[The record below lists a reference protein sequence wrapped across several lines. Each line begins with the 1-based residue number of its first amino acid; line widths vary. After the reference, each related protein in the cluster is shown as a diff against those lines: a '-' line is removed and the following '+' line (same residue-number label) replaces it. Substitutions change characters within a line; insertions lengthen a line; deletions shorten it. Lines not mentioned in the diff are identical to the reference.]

1 MREQAVAA
9 GAHPQPVPAVGPAES
24 GWATPEF
31 CARVAIDLGHGRF
44 AMSWAVEGLHCP
56 ACTWVLERLPFIDS
70 GIEHATV
77 DLGRGVLRTVHRAAS
92 TDLQRIATL
101 AATLGYRLRPWAGAG
116 EDERRRSVA
125 RGLALRAAVALACAV
140 GAMQL
145 AMNLAAGE
153 LTGDLAPQLRQM
165 FALGALL
172 PALPAATWAVGP
184 WWTAL
189 ARAVRFGRWSLDAT
203 AAVVVVVGLG
213 ASVWGLVQGTLVT
226 YADAVAM
233 FCALLLAGRAI
244 LHRVQ
249 DQLAVQASRL
259 GGLLPEQPPEV
270 GSELTYGEGQRLGG
284 DGVAVAVTACELD
297 VAILTGESR
306 PQSVNAGSTV
316 YAGSLVVSGA
326 CTVRIATAGSATRL
340 GGLLAAAEAT
350 PRGSAQVAGWERW
363 YGILLL
369 AAGAIAAGWSLDRGV
384 AVIMAACPCAIG
396 LALPLARARVLGAAR
411 ARGVLM
417 RDAEALVRMRHITRV
432 VFDKTGTL
440 TTGRLT
446 VVRWEWSI
454 PAEERRLLAG
464 AIVAA
469 ERQARHP
476 VGLAIERHLGA
487 VPLLTVAD
495 VSERPRTGLHCR
507 WEGQDLTIG
516 PGTTGLQVQLA
527 GRTVATFQVVDGLRP
542 DAADV
547 VTAFAA
553 RGWSL
558 AIASGDQAAP
568 VAAVAT
574 TLGISDARSQLLPE
588 DKASMVDAS
597 TLMIG
602 DGVNDAAALT
612 AAGVS
617 VAVRGGVATGLSC
630 ADIVVTDEAAP
641 LQAVRAVVDASE
653 ALRRR
658 ERLLLLATVVY
669 NLVAVSAALTGLWG
683 PLICA
688 IGMPLSSIA
697 AVVLATTWQPFGAQQ
712 RHD

>member
-1 MREQAVAA
+1 M
-9 GAHPQPVPAVGPAES
+9 PAIGPIDAS
-24 GWATPEF
+24 LATPEF
-31 CARVAIDLGHGRF
+31 LARMATALGNDRF
-44 AMSWAVEGLHCP
+44 AMSWAVEGMHCP

-77 DLGRGVLRTVHRAAS
+77 DLGRGILRTVHRAAD
-92 TDLQRIATL
+92 TDLQRIATV

-116 EDERRRSVA
+116 EDERRRQAS
-125 RGLALRAAVALACAV
+125 RGLALRAAVALACSV

-153 LTGDLAPQLRQM
+153 LTGDLDPQLRRM
-165 FALGALL
+165 FAVGALL
-172 PALPAATWAVGP
+172 LALPAATWAVGP
-184 WWTAL
+184 WWSAL
-189 ARAVRFGRWSLDAT
+189 ARAVRYGRWSLDAT
-203 AAVVVVVGLG
+203 AAAVVVVGLG

-233 FCALLLAGRAI
+233 FCALLLAGRAV

-270 GSELTYGEGQRLGG
+270 GSQLTFVAGQRLSG
-284 DGVAVAVTACELD
+284 DGVAVEVTGCELD

-306 PQSVNAGSTV
+306 PQPVTVGSTV
-316 YAGSLVVSGA
+316 YAGSLVASGS
-326 CTVRIATAGSATRL
+326 CTVRIATAGTATRL
-340 GGLLAAAEAT
+340 GGLLAVAEAT
-350 PRGSAQVAGWERW
+350 PRVATSVAAWERW
-363 YGILLL
+363 YGILLFVV
-369 AAGAIAAGWSLDRGV
+369 GAIAASWSFERGV

-396 LALPLARARVLGAAR
+396 LAVPLARARVLGAAR
-411 ARGVLM
+411 ARGVIL
-417 RDAEALVRMRHITRV
+417 RNAEALVRLRQVRRV

-446 VVRWEWSI
+446 VVRWEWLI
-454 PAEERRLLAG
+454 PIEQRPLIAG
-464 AIVAA
+464 AIVAG

-487 VPLLTVAD
+487 VPAVTVTE
-495 VSERPRTGLHCR
+495 VIERPRSGLQCR
-507 WEGQDLTIG
+507 WDNQTLTIG
-516 PGTTGLQVQLA
+516 PGTIGLIVQVE
-527 GRTVATFQVVDGLRP
+527 GRPVATCQVIDGLRP
-542 DAADV
+542 EAAAV
-547 VTAFAA
+547 VSAFNA
-553 RGWSL
+553 RSWSL
-558 AIASGDQAAP
+558 AIASGDQPAP
-568 VAAVAT
+568 VATVAAA
-574 TLGISDARSQLLPE
+574 LGIDDARAQLMPE
-588 DKASMVDAS
+588 DKAALVDAG

-617 VAVRGGVATGLSC
+617 VAVRGGVAAGLSC

-641 LQAVRAVVDASE
+641 LHAVLEVVAASE
-653 ALRRR
+653 ALQRR
-658 ERLLLLATVVY
+658 ERLLLLVTVAY
-669 NLVAVSAALTGLWG
+669 NAVAVSAALTGLWG

-697 AVVLATTWQPFGAQQ
+697 AVVLATTWQPFGVQKRNQPAP
-712 RHD
+712 